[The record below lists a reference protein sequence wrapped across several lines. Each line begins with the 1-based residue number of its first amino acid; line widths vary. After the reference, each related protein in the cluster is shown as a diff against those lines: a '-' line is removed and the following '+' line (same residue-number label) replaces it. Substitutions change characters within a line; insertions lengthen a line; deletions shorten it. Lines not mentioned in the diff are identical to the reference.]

1 MWPEGIIPDSY
12 LRDMNIYKNLFLNNF
27 GEDDLIIM
35 GLNSIEKKMIKIYF
49 LIQWLYLII
58 S

>member
-1 MWPEGIIPDSY
+1 MS
-12 LRDMNIYKNLFLNNF
+12 IYKNLFLDNF

-35 GLNSIEKKMIKIYF
+35 GLNSIEKKVIKIYF

-58 S
+58 N